1 MSLYYKN
8 YKVMAATKDKKK
20 PKGISRIDSGSTHG
34 WYVRVYRNGKTY
46 SKLYSD
52 KKYGGKDRALRYAK
66 KARELAQESIEKEPK
81 QFKKRMVTKTSRNS
95 TGIVGVSKTR
105 KKNKSGSYSEYY
117 QVTWTPEKGVVKNRQ
132 WSIKKYGQR
141 EALKRAVDFRD
152 TIMQEKF
159 GERYEDWKREQFLK
173 RKRS

>member
-1 MSLYYKN
+1 MATASEKN
-8 YKVMAATKDKKK
+8 ENI
-20 PKGISRIDSGSTHG
+20 KGISRIDSGSTHG

-46 SKLYSD
+46 AKLYSD
-52 KKYGGKDRALRYAK
+52 KKYGGSDRALRYAK
-66 KARELAQESIEKEPK
+66 KAKELAQKSIEKEPK
-81 QFKKRMVTKTSRNS
+81 KYKKRMVTKTSRNS

-105 KKNKSGSYSEYY
+105 KKNRSGNYSEYY

-141 EALKRAVDFRD
+141 EALKMAVDFRD
-152 TIMQEKF
+152 EIMKDKF

-173 RKRS
+173 RKQRAESKSKK